1 MFRALAIICVVM
13 IHTTPNGMRQ
23 VLTRPFTNVGVAT
36 FVFLSGYL
44 TSFKID
50 NVFKF
55 YKKRILRVLIPYII
69 WTVLYT
75 LAYKNYNRL
84 LYNLLTAKIASQFYY
99 IFVYIQ
105 LVLITPLLKRFAES
119 KFRFVGWLIAPVM
132 TVIFRYLPF
141 FAELQLNKYVLL
153 VYGNSFF
160 AWFTFYYLGILLGN
174 NIIKVKSG
182 TAKLIVFWAISIGLQ
197 MLEGWWWLKL
207 GNSNCGTQNKITT
220 LLTSS
225 LFLLLVYKAVES
237 ETQVKDNLFTKAVT
251 LLGDCSFGIYL
262 SHILVIRYL
271 RRLLPIYGKLPF
283 CLNSLAV
290 VLVSFICVLIGR
302 LICKNAKYVG
312 LY

>member
-1 MFRALAIICVVM
+1 MIICF
-13 IHTTPNGMRQ
+13 NR
-23 VLTRPFTNVGVAT
+23 
-36 FVFLSGYL
+36 
-44 TSFKID
+44 
-50 NVFKF
+50 
-55 YKKRILRVLIPYII
+55 KRILRVLIPYII

-75 LAYKNYNRL
+75 FVYKNYNRL
-84 LYNLLTAKIASQFYY
+84 PYNLLTAKIAPQFYY

-105 LVLITPLLKRFAES
+105 LVLIAPLMKRLAES
-119 KFRFVGWLIAPVM
+119 KLRFAGWLIAPVM
-132 TVIFRYLPF
+132 TVIFKYLPF
-141 FAELQLNKYVLL
+141 FTELQLNKWVSL

-174 NIIKVKSG
+174 HIIRVKSG
-182 TAKLIVFWAISIGLQ
+182 TAKLIVFWTLSIGLQ

-237 ETQVKDNLFTKAVT
+237 ETRIKDNLFTKAVRVC
-251 LLGDCSFGIYL
+251 GDCSFGIYL

-290 VLVSFICVLIGR
+290 VLVSLLCVLIGR